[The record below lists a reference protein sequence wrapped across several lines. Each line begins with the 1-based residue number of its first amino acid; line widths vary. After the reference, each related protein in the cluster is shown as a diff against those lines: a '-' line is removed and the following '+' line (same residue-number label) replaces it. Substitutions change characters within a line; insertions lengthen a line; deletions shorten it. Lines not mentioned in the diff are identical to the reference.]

1 MVGNGACV
9 VDSLWQYVIGLGLT
23 LVGLG
28 LLAVVASHP
37 NAMLVAQDFEREVS
51 TALGNSWLGKK
62 WKRRVAERQKKRI
75 RNAIAQLAHYE
86 IRIDTTAGPLLCARV
101 DEFFLAVR
109 YGGDNYRE
117 VFFPG
122 GAWQFSVRNTNR
134 FPDASVPNRPLNYYD
149 ATIIKP
155 MKGDF

>member
-1 MVGNGACV
+1 MNT
-9 VDSLWQYVIGLGLT
+9 LWQYVIGLGLT

-37 NAMLVAQDFEREVS
+37 NTMLVAQDFEREVS

-62 WKRRVAERQKKRI
+62 WKRRVVERQKKRI
-75 RNAIAQLAHYE
+75 RNAIAQLSHYE
-86 IRIDTTAGPLLCARV
+86 IRIDTAAGPLLCARV
-101 DEFFLAVR
+101 DEFFNAVR

-117 VFFPG
+117 VFLPARNG

-134 FPDASVPNRPLNYYD
+134 FPDPNVPNKHVNYNS
-149 ATIIKP
+149 ATEIRP